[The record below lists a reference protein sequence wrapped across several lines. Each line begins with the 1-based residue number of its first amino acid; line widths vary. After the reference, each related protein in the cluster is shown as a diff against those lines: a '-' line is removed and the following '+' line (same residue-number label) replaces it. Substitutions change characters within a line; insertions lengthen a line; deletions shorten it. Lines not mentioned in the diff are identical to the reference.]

1 VIADRRAFIARGTR
15 VERPP
20 HCPEIA
26 LHLASDAVPLWQ
38 ATEEE
43 LGAIGLPP
51 PFWAFAWAGGQA
63 LARYILDRPETVAGK
78 RVLDFAAG
86 SGLVAIAA
94 MRAGARSAIAADID
108 PFAIEAIAINAQ
120 LNAVAVDAVAEDL
133 IGRLDL
139 EVDLV
144 LIGDCAYERDLAE
157 RVFGWIAALEGGGV
171 AVLVGDPGRT
181 YLPRDRLESLA
192 QYRVPVTRALED
204 AEVKE
209 TRVWRLRQAA

>member
-1 VIADRRAFIARGTR
+1 VIADRRAVIARETR

-94 MRAGARSAIAADID
+94 MQAGAHSAMAADID
-108 PFAIEAIAINAQ
+108 PFAIEAIALNAQ

-171 AVLVGDPGRT
+171 TVLVGDPGRT
-181 YLPRDRLESLA
+181 YLPRDRLEILA

-209 TRVWRLRQAA
+209 TRVWRLRGAA

>member
-1 VIADRRAFIARGTR
+1 MIADRRAVIARETR

-94 MRAGARSAIAADID
+94 MQAGAHSAMAADID
-108 PFAIEAIAINAQ
+108 PFAIEAIALNAQ

-171 AVLVGDPGRT
+171 TVLVGDPGRT
-181 YLPRDRLESLA
+181 YLPRDRLEILA

-209 TRVWRLRQAA
+209 TRVWRLRGAA